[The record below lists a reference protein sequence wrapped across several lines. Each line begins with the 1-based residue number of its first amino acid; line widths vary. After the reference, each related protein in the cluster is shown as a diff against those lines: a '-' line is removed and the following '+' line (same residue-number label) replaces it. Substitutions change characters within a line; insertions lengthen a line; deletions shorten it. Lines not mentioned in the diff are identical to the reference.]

1 MRDMPL
7 ALAWF
12 LGSIFM
18 LAGFAGAWILR
29 STNRENATSLRS
41 RVPTDG
47 TLTRYNDHGSSDD
60 WGRLGC
66 TIEYEM
72 KGQRY
77 QISCELNPH
86 FHPVG
91 QRIALMVI
99 ADKPSDAVLRDD
111 LALNS
116 FRWPI
121 AVFLIGAAILAWGY
135 IEEAM
140 LATTSR

>member
-12 LGSIFM
+12 LGSIIM

-77 QISCELNPH
+77 QVSCELNPH

-99 ADKPSDAVLRDD
+99 ADKPGDAVLRDD
-111 LALNS
+111 LALRS

-135 IEEAM
+135 IEEAI

>member
-1 MRDMPL
+1 
-7 ALAWF
+7 
-12 LGSIFM
+12 M
-18 LAGFAGAWILR
+18 LAGLAGAWILQ

-77 QISCELNPH
+77 QVSCELNPH

-111 LALNS
+111 LALSS

-135 IEEAM
+135 IEEAI